1 MNRRGIYGTGLR
13 LIRDARFKSQAETAA
28 AMELHVDALGLI
40 ERKQRD
46 LMLEKFHL
54 AAIYLRFD
62 PAAFMR
68 LTSEDPA
75 KVLACLLPDE
85 AAEQPEGKEHAGQP
99 GAQPRAQGQP
109 PPTDRSGR

>member
-1 MNRRGIYGTGLR
+1 MR

-28 AMELHVDALGLI
+28 AMELHEDALGLI

-54 AAIYLRFD
+54 GSIHLRFD
-62 PAAFMR
+62 PLAFMQ

-85 AAEQPEGKEHAGQP
+85 EEDMAEGKENMGETGAKARAHGQ
-99 GAQPRAQGQP
+99 AP
-109 PPTDRSGR
+109 PVDRPSR

>member
-1 MNRRGIYGTGLR
+1 M
-13 LIRDARFKSQAETAA
+13 IRDARLKSQAETAA
-28 AMELHVDALGLI
+28 AMELHEDALGLI

-54 AAIYLRFD
+54 GAMHLRFD
-62 PAAFMR
+62 PLRFMQ

-85 AAEQPEGKEHAGQP
+85 ENEGKENVDAP
-99 GAQPRAQGQP
+99 A
-109 PPTDRSGR
+109 

>member
-1 MNRRGIYGTGLR
+1 MNRRAIYGNAMR
-13 LIRDARFKSQAETAA
+13 LIRDARLKSQAETAA
-28 AMELHVDALGLI
+28 AMELHADALGLI

-54 AAIYLRFD
+54 GATYLRFD
-62 PAAFMR
+62 PVAFMK

-85 AAEQPEGKEHAGQP
+85 EVEPAEGKEQVGETSSK
-99 GAQPRAQGQP
+99 PRAHSQTP
-109 PPTDRSGR
+109 PEDRPSR

>member
-1 MNRRGIYGTGLR
+1 MNRRAIYGNAIA
-13 LIRDARFKSQAETAA
+13 LIRGARKKSQAETAA
-28 AMELHVDALGLI
+28 AMEMHEDALGLI

-46 LMLEKFHL
+46 LMLEKLHL

-62 PAAFMR
+62 PRAFLE

-85 AAEQPEGKEHAGQP
+85 
-99 GAQPRAQGQP
+99 
-109 PPTDRSGR
+109 